1 MGRGD
6 PGTPAK
12 SVQSLLGPGL
22 KGTWALQIVW
32 SFKNVFAFLF
42 KKKKGQRSLR
52 NSLGKDKLIRVLE
65 FDGRENP
72 P

>member
-1 MGRGD
+1 MGHGD

-12 SVQSLLGPGL
+12 SMQLPLGPGL
-22 KGTWALQIVW
+22 KGTWGLQLVW
-32 SFKNVFAFLF
+32 SL
-42 KKKKGQRSLR
+42 KKGQRSPR

-65 FDGRENP
+65 FDGRDNP

>member
-32 SFKNVFAFLF
+32 SFKSVFSF
-42 KKKKGQRSLR
+42 KKKVKGHPE
-52 NSLGKDKLIRVLE
+52 IA
-65 FDGRENP
+65 
-72 P
+72 